1 MEKSIF
7 YIAPETQY
15 FNIGIQYRFS
25 GFSQTMSLHNY
36 GPTVRTHYIFHII
49 LDGKGTF
56 SVDDQQFHL
65 SKGDIFLVR
74 PDMIHRYI
82 SDANAPWSY
91 CWLAIKGPVVA
102 DFLEKTPFANN
113 VHVIQSHHFSTYIDI
128 IQNTL
133 QIRDANPS
141 SELKLTSLCLDFFN
155 KLMTDDFISSKE
167 KVLTYQKLPVNTMT
181 YLLNNYTDDIKVS
194 DISDHMF
201 VNRSHLSRVFKS
213 YYNTTIQNALQQI
226 RINAA
231 ANLLYT
237 THQSILDISI
247 AVGFNSQIVFN
258 RAFKKLTGLN
268 PSQFRNQQHQ
278 VNHEAAD
285 QELTD
290 ILQNLSV
297 LGETP
302 FST

>member
-91 CWLAIKGPVVA
+91 CWLAIKGPVVS
-102 DFLEKTPFANN
+102 DFWRKHPLQITSMSFKVIIFRHTSISFKTPCRFEMPTQ
-113 VHVIQSHHFSTYIDI
+113 V
-128 IQNTL
+128 
-133 QIRDANPS
+133 
-141 SELKLTSLCLDFFN
+141 
-155 KLMTDDFISSKE
+155 
-167 KVLTYQKLPVNTMT
+167 
-181 YLLNNYTDDIKVS
+181 VS
-194 DISDHMF
+194 
-201 VNRSHLSRVFKS
+201 
-213 YYNTTIQNALQQI
+213 
-226 RINAA
+226 
-231 ANLLYT
+231 
-237 THQSILDISI
+237 
-247 AVGFNSQIVFN
+247 
-258 RAFKKLTGLN
+258 
-268 PSQFRNQQHQ
+268 
-278 VNHEAAD
+278 
-285 QELTD
+285 
-290 ILQNLSV
+290 
-297 LGETP
+297 
-302 FST
+302 

>member
-1 MEKSIF
+1 MWLTLWKNLFFILHLKHNILTSASSIDF
-7 YIAPETQY
+7 LVFLKRCPFI
-15 FNIGIQYRFS
+15 IMDRLS
-25 GFSQTMSLHNY
+25 G
-36 GPTVRTHYIFHII
+36 HII
-49 LDGKGTF
+49 FFTSYSMVRGLF

-91 CWLAIKGPVVA
+91 CWLAIKGPVVS

-226 RINAA
+226 RSMLQPICFIRHT
-231 ANLLYT
+231 NLFLIFRSPLALILRLS
-237 THQSILDISI
+237 SIVPLK
-247 AVGFNSQIVFN
+247 N
-258 RAFKKLTGLN
+258 
-268 PSQFRNQQHQ
+268 
-278 VNHEAAD
+278 
-285 QELTD
+285 
-290 ILQNLSV
+290 
-297 LGETP
+297 
-302 FST
+302 